1 MTSPMTVMMRP
12 TTSRSILPI
21 GIQLKILDHLIVE
34 GKHDLSFNVST
45 FAPVS
50 KCWQEVVERELFRS
64 LTLNQLDLKK
74 KKFAAYSKGRTH
86 LVKHILVELLFCNRI
101 GNSPNRRIFT
111 KAMQRLF
118 NVLSVWDGHG
128 ITLELGVTSPVE
140 SAAVCPPSS
149 HVHVMPL
156 LPRKR
161 SSDPPSSHM
170 GVFEIPEEVLWGLPG
185 LVWHVRAVS
194 LLGQKLLEFRTSA
207 PPLLPE
213 AKCISKLLIRRRY
226 CPSIKPSSL
235 ARIIKA
241 LPSLKSVHIE
251 RWCYGIPPIDTKY
264 HIDFMCY
271 FKLPRSVKD
280 LSFYEENNTRY
291 HYGFE
296 IVDVVEPNFNVI
308 KALVEKSDHLENI
321 AVSFAFEAATLF
333 TPQFAIEFK
342 ELKTLALTSQVL
354 VSHTDDSIN
363 DLLCLVA
370 KAAKRMPKLDILEL
384 WYFKKF
390 YRESPRSRPS
400 RVAIFTYQKLARY
413 NSCISWK
420 STWSFKMSEE
430 TQEQWKDVVDVEGA
444 RLSKEHLVLDP
455 DQMFS
460 VGAVHD
466 HLALRDRI
474 LHDITWTQV

>member
-1 MTSPMTVMMRP
+1 MTSPTTVMMRP
-12 TTSRSILPI
+12 TTSRSVLPI
-21 GIQLKILDHLIVE
+21 GIQLKILDLLVAE
-34 GKHDLSFNVST
+34 GKHDLSLNVSA
-45 FAPVS
+45 FASVS

-64 LTLNQLDLKK
+64 LTLKQLDLKK

-140 SAAVCPPSS
+140 SAA
-149 HVHVMPL
+149 
-156 LPRKR
+156 
-161 SSDPPSSHM
+161 
-170 GVFEIPEEVLWGLPG
+170 
-185 LVWHVRAVS
+185 
-194 LLGQKLLEFRTSA
+194 
-207 PPLLPE
+207 

-226 CPSIKPSSL
+226 CPNIKPSSL

-271 FKLPRSVKD
+271 FKLPQSVKD
-280 LSFYEENNTRY
+280 LSFYEENNTRTTAQY
-291 HYGFE
+291 KQY
-296 IVDVVEPNFNVI
+296 VVEPNFNVI

-333 TPQFAIEFK
+333 TPRFAIEFK

-370 KAAKRMPKLDILEL
+370 KAAKRMPKLDTLEL
-384 WYFKKF
+384 WYSKKF
-390 YRESPRSRPS
+390 YRELPRSRPY
-400 RVAIFTYQKLARY
+400 RVAIFTYQKLGRY

-420 STWSFKMSEE
+420 STGSFKMSEE

-444 RLSKEHLVLDP
+444 RLFKEHLVLDP
-455 DQMFS
+455 GQMFS